1 MNQNEINQFLQFA
14 RSARLEFTL
23 LIILSA
29 GFLILPQFYDSLF
42 GDPPHTDFSKT
53 EAFAKVIIE
62 KEKEKEENRKKT
74 YSNYNSDKKT
84 YTKNKPTKSFK
95 KKKAFKNNI
104 ITERLFLFDPNKI
117 TKEKLIQLGFSE
129 RVTSTFLNYRNKG
142 GKFYKKEDFKRV
154 YGVTESDYE
163 LLEPF
168 IEIEKRK
175 YEPQKKEAPKPIF
188 AKEEEPESIKID
200 VNKATIEDWQKLRG
214 IGPFYA
220 KKIVNFREKLGGFS
234 SIQQIGTTY
243 GLKDSTFQII
253 KPFLEVSPVSQQIK
267 INSASEDEL
276 KNHPYISWK
285 QANIVVK
292 YRNNHGHFNNKED
305 LKKVIVFSEEDLEK
319 LTPYIDYSLE

>member
-23 LIILSA
+23 LLILSA
-29 GFLILPQFYDSLF
+29 GFLVLPQFYDSF
-42 GDPPHTDFSKT
+42 FDDPTDTDFSKT
-53 EAFAKVIIE
+53 EAAASVIIE
-62 KEKEKEENRKKT
+62 KEKEKEKNRKKI

-84 YTKNKPTKSFK
+84 YTKNKPAKSFK
-95 KKKAFKNNI
+95 KKKPFKNNI
-104 ITERLFLFDPNKI
+104 TADRLFLFDPNKI
-117 TKEKLIQLGFSE
+117 TKEELIQLGFSE

-163 LLEPF
+163 LLEPY

-175 YEPQKKEAPKPIF
+175 YEPQKKETSTPIF
-188 AKEEEPESIKID
+188 AKKEEPENIKID
-200 VNKATIEDWQKLRG
+200 INKATIEDWQKLRG

-220 KKIVNFREKLGGFS
+220 KKIVNFRDKLGGFS
-234 SIQQIGTTY
+234 SINQIGTTY

-253 KPFLEVSPVSQQIK
+253 KPFLEISPVSRQIK
-267 INSASEDEL
+267 INSANEDEL
-276 KNHPYISWK
+276 KKHPYISWK

-292 YRNNHGHFNNKED
+292 YRNNHGHFANDED
-305 LKKVIVFSEEDLEK
+305 LKKVVVFTEEDLKK
-319 LTPYIDYSLE
+319 LIPYIDYSPE